1 MQTFKGLKWLV
12 LTATLLIGALVLVA
26 CGDDEETETE
36 TGTQPTTAATATASA
51 AEPSGSVSG
60 SVTGTEPSAA
70 ASGADDIYT
79 PVSNVASHLALALD
93 ARDIAAL
100 LKASPVDYTAIGQ
113 IYSEGK
119 NSQRSDGT
127 VRTLKGFATD
137 AERAEQFADAAALY
151 GSPTF
156 LDDEISAAING
167 TGIAAGWSDGQR
179 EQAVNKGILRILYY
193 WVLDEL
199 GAAKADLA
207 AGEVDPAEGA
217 PHAWDEG
224 WAFYVGAADESGA
237 RPYALAATALKREAD
252 YKKDGLIDAPLRQA
266 LADGL
271 EAIEE
276 GDAAALDEAEKQV
289 QSRLNAIF
297 YIATARYFN
306 NAYAAAAKGDTS
318 ATAVALVEGL
328 SFYRTIQ
335 PIVAAA
341 DAEADEIISAF
352 YQRSST
358 SPITVEE
365 RDAALTALN
374 ESAVTAELGL
384 LVTDML
390 TSSSY
395 AAAQ

>member
-1 MQTFKGLKWLV
+1 M

-26 CGDDEETETE
+26 CSDDEETETE
-36 TGTQPTTAATATASA
+36 TGTAETATPAATATPTATGSA
-51 AEPSGSVSG
+51 AEPGSVSG
-60 SVTGTEPSAA
+60 SVTGAEPAVST
-70 ASGADDIYT
+70 STSDEIYT
-79 PVSNVASHLALALD
+79 PVSDVDAHLALALD
-93 ARDIAAL
+93 VRDIAAL

-127 VRTLKGFATD
+127 FRTLKGFATD
-137 AERAEQFADAAALY
+137 PGRAEQLADAAALY

-156 LDDEISAAING
+156 LDDEISAVLNG
-167 TGIAAGWSDGQR
+167 TGIAAGWTDGQR

-193 WVLDEL
+193 WVLDEM
-199 GAAKADLA
+199 GSAKADLA
-207 AGEVDPAEGA
+207 AGEVDPADGA
-217 PHAWDEG
+217 PHAWDEA
-224 WAFYVGAADESGA
+224 WAFYVGAADEGGA

-252 YKKDGLIDAPLRQA
+252 YKKEGLINEPLRQA

-276 GDAAALDEAEKQV
+276 GDAAALDEAEKRV
-289 QSRLNAIF
+289 MSRLNAIF

-335 PIVAAA
+335 PIVAVA
-341 DAEADEIISAF
+341 DPEADEIISAF
-352 YQRSST
+352 YQRGADG
-358 SPITVEE
+358 PITVEE
-365 RDAALTALN
+365 RDAALAALN
-374 ESAVTAELGL
+374 ERAVTNEMGL
-384 LVTDML
+384 QVTDML
-390 TSSSY
+390 TPASY